1 MDQKTVIK
9 CVFLL
14 FLIHQ
19 TSTGSW
25 YYFEADSDSTASD
38 AEFYIEEMDIDN
50 NGDDY
55 SDFNDLEDKMDFHK
69 LLIDVNLWLCVFV
82 LAVLIFRFSSKSN
95 GQMICF
101 LIAVIS
107 VLNSVIFLSFPYV
120 LEEDSAFLSE
130 SSGVSEGRIT
140 FFQTHIEI
148 ETVDDTGIEFDPGRE
163 EGLKYVW
170 GPRFAWYSTMAI
182 IPIFALYLLSSISRL
197 PEVATPRKRAQQ
209 SAGPGIPIDVPN
221 AQFVP
226 APTTDFRIVNQQEA
240 ITQVNID
247 THNRDIIAKTQKET
261 VESYSRPVP
270 ELQSTPEIK
279 FSRPVLQTSFN
290 PLIAINGN
298 NAAYIVEGLITYS
311 GCSEILFGTR
321 NTDGRMVVIKK
332 PYGYRNK
339 DEKGKMGM
347 VNTYT
352 AARKQLENEHVF
364 LSQMM
369 KHNKENFPELLDK
382 FEFVEDR
389 RKEEYVVT
397 KYFSPPLK
405 RYINFHGTKKGGLE
419 YERGVSLF
427 VKIAKAVRT
436 IHEKLGYVWADLKS
450 ENILMERDN
459 PILID
464 FGTSTIPV
472 TSKAKIKINSGGWSA
487 PETIKGYPTFASD
500 IYGLGKLLVYILTE
514 ITPKEKQKPE
524 VFRAQTLHELRKRN
538 IEPQIGEIILKCTD
552 EEIEKRYNSINEL
565 LKDLQADSIEETN
578 CPNCNL
584 HILGKVKFCR
594 NCGERIS
601 QGKSAKKVVKKMR
614 KFTAS
619 KKPKGTKIKLMSEE
633 K

>member
-14 FLIHQ
+14 FLIQQ

-38 AEFYIEEMDIDN
+38 VEFYIEEMDIDDY
-50 NGDDY
+50 GDDSY

-69 LLIDVNLWLCVFV
+69 LLININLWLCVFI
-82 LAVLIFRFSSKSN
+82 LAVLIFSIAHKSN
-95 GQMICF
+95 GQMVCF

-107 VLNSVIFLSFPYV
+107 ALNSVIFLSFPHV
-120 LEEDSAFLSE
+120 LEEDSAFFSE
-130 SSGVSEGRIT
+130 SSGVSEGRIF
-140 FFQTHIEI
+140 FFQTYVEV
-148 ETVDDTGIEFDPGRE
+148 ETTDGNGIEFDPVNE

-197 PEVATPRKRAQQ
+197 PEVATPRKRPQK
-209 SAGPGIPIDVPN
+209 SMGSGTPIDVPN

-240 ITQVNID
+240 VTQA
-247 THNRDIIAKTQKET
+247 DIITKKT
-261 VESYSRPVP
+261 VESIYSKPVS
-270 ELQSTPEIK
+270 EQQSAPEIK
-279 FSRPVLQTSFN
+279 FSRPELQTSFN
-290 PLIAINGN
+290 PLIAINGD

-339 DEKGKMGM
+339 NEKGKMGM

-382 FEFVEDR
+382 FEFVEGR

-405 RYINFHGTKKGGLE
+405 RYVNFHGTKKGGLE
-419 YERGVSLF
+419 YERGISLF
-427 VKIAKAVRT
+427 VK
-436 IHEKLGYVWADLKS
+436 H
-450 ENILMERDN
+450 
-459 PILID
+459 
-464 FGTSTIPV
+464 
-472 TSKAKIKINSGGWSA
+472 
-487 PETIKGYPTFASD
+487 
-500 IYGLGKLLVYILTE
+500 
-514 ITPKEKQKPE
+514 
-524 VFRAQTLHELRKRN
+524 
-538 IEPQIGEIILKCTD
+538 
-552 EEIEKRYNSINEL
+552 
-565 LKDLQADSIEETN
+565 
-578 CPNCNL
+578 
-584 HILGKVKFCR
+584 
-594 NCGERIS
+594 
-601 QGKSAKKVVKKMR
+601 
-614 KFTAS
+614 
-619 KKPKGTKIKLMSEE
+619 
-633 K
+633 

>member
-1 MDQKTVIK
+1 MDQNTIIK

-14 FLIHQ
+14 FLINQ

-38 AEFYIEEMDIDN
+38 AEFYIEEMDIDDY
-50 NGDDY
+50 GDDSY
-55 SDFNDLEDKMDFHK
+55 KNFDDLEDKMEFHK
-69 LLIDVNLWLCVFV
+69 LLININLWLCIFV
-82 LAVLIFRFSSKSN
+82 LAVLIFRFSSNGN
-95 GQMICF
+95 GQMACF
-101 LIAVIS
+101 LIALIS
-107 VLNSVIFLSFPYV
+107 ILNGVIFLSFPHV
-120 LEEDSAFLSE
+120 LEEDSAFFSE
-130 SSGVSEGRIT
+130 SSGVPEGRIY
-140 FFQTHIEI
+140 FFQTYVEI
-148 ETVDDTGIEFDPGRE
+148 VKVNDTVSSDDEGLIPDEE
-163 EGLKYVW
+163 EGYEYVNLEFFW
-170 GPRFAWYSTMAI
+170 GPRFAWYSSIAI
-182 IPIFALYLLSSISRL
+182 IPIFALYLILSFGK
-197 PEVATPRKRAQQ
+197 VATTQNRPQK
-209 SAGPGIPIDVPN
+209 STGPGTPINVPN
-221 AQFVP
+221 LQFVP
-226 APTTDFRIVNQQEA
+226 APATDLKFRIVNQQEA
-240 ITQVNID
+240 I
-247 THNRDIIAKTQKET
+247 AKKTQKGTEK
-261 VESYSRPVP
+261 SIYSRPVP
-270 ELQSTPEIK
+270 EQQSTSEIR
-279 FSRPVLQTSFN
+279 FSRPDLQTSFN

-298 NAAYIVEGLITYS
+298 NAAYVVEGLITYS

-339 DEKGKMGM
+339 DEKGKRGM

-352 AARKQLENEHVF
+352 AAKKQLENEHMF

-382 FEFVEDR
+382 FEIVEGR

-405 RYINFHGTKKGGLE
+405 RYVNFHSTKKGGLE
-419 YERGVSLF
+419 YEKGISLF
-427 VKIAKAVRT
+427 VKIAKAVRA

-450 ENILMERDN
+450 ENILMERDK

-472 TSKAKIKINSGGWSA
+472 TSKAKIKIDSGGWSA

-514 ITPKEKQKPE
+514 ITPKEKQKPA

-552 EEIEKRYNSINEL
+552 EEIEKRYNNINEL

-578 CPNCNL
+578 CSNCNL

-594 NCGERIS
+594 NCGEKIS
-601 QGKSAKKVVKKMR
+601 QKKSVKKAVKKKR

-619 KKPKGTKIKLMSEE
+619 KKPKGTKLKQNSEG